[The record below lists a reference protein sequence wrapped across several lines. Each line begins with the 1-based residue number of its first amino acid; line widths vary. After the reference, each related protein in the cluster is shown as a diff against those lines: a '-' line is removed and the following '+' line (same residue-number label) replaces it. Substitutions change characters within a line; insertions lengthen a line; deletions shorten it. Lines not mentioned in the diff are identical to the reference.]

1 MRNSSSRLLISVVLA
16 FSLSGCAGGGLFGP
30 ARPAPAP
37 PPSSPVVAKPPRPP
51 LPEYRGPATRPF
63 LMGFTPWPADLTD
76 EGVAIAKEYAHAHGD
91 IVSVTFIGG
100 VPWPEALEGKPFS
113 KDVQSNLSYRPAAG
127 KKLFLSISPLNKDRR
142 DLAPY
147 WGDTDNQPLPR
158 PWDSEPLNSPRVKRA
173 FLNFVLRAVENM
185 RPDYLAIG
193 VESNVLLSR
202 DQAKWRQLKE
212 LHRDTY
218 QAVKK
223 VHKSL
228 PVFFTTE
235 VLHYKRLTRDAKGTD
250 QEKEVADL
258 MRFSDLFVMSLYPHM
273 SHEVPKV
280 IPANFL
286 EFATRFK
293 KGIAVSE
300 SGMTSRNIELRS
312 YNTVLYGSETEQMQF
327 TELLLKTAARDNYE
341 FVINFA
347 TTDSD
352 KLVARLRPPLNDLA
366 RIWAYIGMQT
376 SDRIP
381 KPASAVWDGFLRA
394 RHEKAK
400 WW

>member
-1 MRNSSSRLLISVVLA
+1 VVTK
-16 FSLSGCAGGGLFGP
+16 
-30 ARPAPAP
+30 PAP
-37 PPSSPVVAKPPRPP
+37 PP

-63 LMGFTPWPADLTD
+63 LMGFTHWPADLND

-91 IVSVTFIGG
+91 IVSVMFIGG
-100 VPWPEALEGKPFS
+100 IPWPEALDGKPFS
-113 KDVQSNLSYRPAAG
+113 KDVQNSLSYRPPAG

-147 WGDTDNQPLPR
+147 WGDTDNQPLPP
-158 PWDSEPLNSPRVKRA
+158 PWDNEPLNSPRVKRA
-173 FLNFVLRAVENM
+173 FLNFVLRAIENM
-185 RPDYLAIG
+185 QPDYLAIG

-218 QAVKK
+218 AAIKK
-223 VHKSL
+223 AHKGL

-235 VLHYKRLTRDAKGTD
+235 VLHYRRLTRDAKATD

-258 MRFSDLFVMSLYPHM
+258 MRHSDLFAMSLYPHM

-293 KGIAVSE
+293 KGIAISE
-300 SGMTSRNIELRS
+300 SGMTSRTIELRS
-312 YNTVLYGSETEQMQF
+312 YNRVLYGSETEQMQF